1 MRRTIRIFLSLLIA
15 SVCAAIGWFT
25 TGLVGLA
32 MPIPANDT
40 GLGLGVIWAF
50 ALYAAAMIF
59 GIIGF
64 AVSMWRLPRSKLS
77 KA

>member
-1 MRRTIRIFLSLLIA
+1 MRPLIRIFLSLLIA

-25 TGLVGLA
+25 IGLA
-32 MPIPANDT
+32 GLAVPVPANDP
-40 GLGLGVIWAF
+40 GLGFGVIWAL
-50 ALYAAAMIF
+50 ALYVAAMVF

-64 AVSMWRLPRSKLS
+64 AVSMWKLPKSAS